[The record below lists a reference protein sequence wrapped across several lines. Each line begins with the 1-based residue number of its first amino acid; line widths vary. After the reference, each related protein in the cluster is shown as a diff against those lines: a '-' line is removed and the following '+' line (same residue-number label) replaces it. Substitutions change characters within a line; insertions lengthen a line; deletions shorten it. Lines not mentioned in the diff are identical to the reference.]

1 MRTKR
6 GISPLISAVLLIGFS
21 VALAAVVSTFV
32 IQKTKDFDVG
42 SVVSSSY
49 CEEVVLG
56 IGVQGPTFN
65 PDALSL
71 EDPNLLL
78 LQDFSLANK
87 GAFTIRQLS
96 YTAPGLSSI
105 EYSLVTPNP
114 NPFDEPIPAPIL
126 SGESSAWTFSY
137 PESAEEEDLFKFTPW
152 IQDPETME
160 YVPCEAQQLV
170 VSYATVLGLSS

>member
-1 MRTKR
+1 MRAKR

-56 IGVQGPTFN
+56 IGSQGPTFN
-65 PDALSL
+65 YDASSL
-71 EDPNLLL
+71 DSSLLL
-78 LQDFSLANK
+78 LQDFTLTNK

-96 YTAPGLSSI
+96 YTAPGLSS
-105 EYSLVTPNP
+105 VTYPLQG
-114 NPFDEPIPAPIL
+114 DVEPIQ
-126 SGESSAWTFSY
+126 SGQSTPLTFSY
-137 PESAEEEDLFKFTPW
+137 PAGTSEGDFKFTPW